1 MRAPLPEVCNAF
13 KLAEEEKLMRKL
25 TVNGI
30 LFSALLLAILAA
42 GCGDSD
48 KNAGVGNPGSP
59 FAAPTVEAPSV
70 LPPNGSSGI
79 CPNAVVTAVFS
90 KAMNPA
96 TIKTSTFTL
105 TSSGGSVTGSVKYD
119 PTTDTATF
127 TPASPGLALNTTYTA
142 TITTG
147 AADTFGNKLAANFTW
162 SFMTAT
168 AACNSPVPLLTA
180 GNFKILA
187 GSTVTSTGP
196 TTITGGDL
204 GLSPGTS
211 VTGFPP
217 GTLTSPAVMH
227 VTDPTAAQAQVDLT
241 AAYNFAAGIVL
252 PAPAVL
258 PGDLTGLTLT
268 AGTYKTSSST
278 GIVGPGSLTLTGN
291 ASSVF
296 VFQIGST
303 LTTGTGT
310 SVVLS
315 GGVLAS
321 NVFWQVGTSATL
333 GVNSSF
339 AGTIMAL
346 QSITLDTGA
355 SLQGRALA
363 RNGAVTMDSN
373 VITDP

>member
-1 MRAPLPEVCNAF
+1 MHKFRVSQIWILAF
-13 KLAEEEKLMRKL
+13 FL
-25 TVNGI
+25 TVVIG
-30 LFSALLLAILAA
+30 
-42 GCGDSD
+42 GCGDPD
-48 KNAGVGNPGSP
+48 KHAGSPGSP
-59 FAAPTVEAPSV
+59 LTSPTVVSASV

-79 CPNAVVTAVFS
+79 CPNTVLTAIFS
-90 KAMNPA
+90 KAMNPL
-96 TIKTSTFTL
+96 TINTTTFTL
-105 TSSGGSVTGSVKYD
+105 TSSGGSVTGQVTYD
-119 PTTDTATF
+119 PSTDTATF
-127 TPASPGLALNTTYTA
+127 TPTSLLAFSTIYTA

-147 AADTFGNKLAANFTW
+147 VTDTFGNTLAVNFTW
-162 SFMTAT
+162 SFTT
-168 AACNSPVPLLTA
+168 AAGACAGPPPVLLLTA
-180 GNFKILA
+180 GNFKVLA
-187 GSTVTSTGP
+187 GSTVTNTGP

-217 GTLTSPAVMH
+217 GMLIAPAVMH
-227 VTDPTAAQAQVDLT
+227 VTDPTAAQAQLDLT

-268 AGTYKTSSST
+268 EGTYKTSSST
-278 GIVGPGSLTLTGN
+278 MISAGAVTLTGN
-291 ASSVF
+291 ANSVF

-310 SVVLS
+310 HVILAP
-315 GGVLAS
+315 GVLAS
-321 NVFWQVGTSATL
+321 NVFWQVGSSATL

-363 RNGAVTMDSN
+363 RNAAVTLDTN
-373 VITDP
+373 TITDP